1 MKKASR
7 HNPIGTLPMDKGVC
21 AMLQDKQGNMICE
34 AYMYR
39 VGFFRFNWHPSLE
52 IMFVMQ
58 GNLRIFT
65 QHGTYLLKEG
75 DIIVLQP
82 NEGHATMME
91 TGDTIAAVMH
101 ISQKYLEGIS
111 SSAQHIRCLYDSSKE
126 RDISYFRIRNAFAS
140 FYRTASS
147 ETSLG
152 SQIYA
157 ESQLMMVIG
166 TLMMYFASE
175 PTARIASG
183 LTPQQS
189 RKFNKIL
196 MQIDKN
202 YRQECTLKTLAEAVD
217 MSPCYL
223 SSYFKKHMMM
233 GFHEYLTRKR
243 LAQAVYE
250 LNNSD
255 NTVLEIAVNAGFPDA
270 KGLYAAF
277 QQYFGM
283 TPNDYRRKIGTHM
296 DANAKNYVP
305 IRLPFQDPFVQR
317 KLEEYSKER

>member
-1 MKKASR
+1 
-7 HNPIGTLPMDKGVC
+7 
-21 AMLQDKQGNMICE
+21 
-34 AYMYR
+34 
-39 VGFFRFNWHPSLE
+39 
-52 IMFVMQ
+52 
-58 GNLRIFT
+58 
-65 QHGTYLLKEG
+65 
-75 DIIVLQP
+75 
-82 NEGHATMME
+82 MME
-91 TGDTIAAVMH
+91 TVDTIAAVMH

>member
-21 AMLQDKQGNMICE
+21 ALLQDKQGNMICE

-65 QHGTYLLKEG
+65 QRGTYLLKEG

-82 NEGHATMME
+82 NEAHATMME
-91 TGDTIAAVMH
+91 TVDTIAAVMH

-111 SSAQHIRCLYDSSKE
+111 SSAQHSSKE

-147 ETSLG
+147 ETSHG

-223 SSYFKKHMMM
+223 SFYFKKHMMM

-255 NTVLEIAVNAGFPDA
+255 KTVLEIAVNAGFPDA

-283 TPNDYRRKIGTHM
+283 TPNDYRRKIGIHM

>member
-1 MKKASR
+1 
-7 HNPIGTLPMDKGVC
+7 
-21 AMLQDKQGNMICE
+21 
-34 AYMYR
+34 
-39 VGFFRFNWHPSLE
+39 
-52 IMFVMQ
+52 
-58 GNLRIFT
+58 
-65 QHGTYLLKEG
+65 
-75 DIIVLQP
+75 
-82 NEGHATMME
+82 MME
-91 TGDTIAAVMH
+91 TVDTIAAVMH

-196 MQIDKN
+196 MQIEKN

-255 NTVLEIAVNAGFPDA
+255 KTVLEIAVNAGFPDA

-283 TPNDYRRKIGTHM
+283 TPNDYRRKIGIHM

>member
-21 AMLQDKQGNMICE
+21 ALLQDKQGNMICE

-65 QHGTYLLKEG
+65 QRGTYLLKEG
-75 DIIVLQP
+75 DIIQP

-91 TGDTIAAVMH
+91 TVDTIAAVMH

-147 ETSLG
+147 ETSHG

-223 SSYFKKHMMM
+223 SFYFKKHMMM

-255 NTVLEIAVNAGFPDA
+255 KTVLEIAVNAGFPDA

-283 TPNDYRRKIGTHM
+283 TPNDYRRKIGIHM

>member
-21 AMLQDKQGNMICE
+21 ALLQDKQGNMICE

-65 QHGTYLLKEG
+65 QRGTYLLKEG

-91 TGDTIAAVMH
+91 TADTIAAVMH

-202 YRQECTLKTLAEAVD
+202 YRQECT
-217 MSPCYL
+217 CYL

-255 NTVLEIAVNAGFPDA
+255 KTVLEIAVNAGFPDA

-283 TPNDYRRKIGTHM
+283 TPNDYRRKIGIHM

>member
-21 AMLQDKQGNMICE
+21 ALLQDKQGNMICE

-65 QHGTYLLKEG
+65 QRGTYLLKEG

-91 TGDTIAAVMH
+91 TVDTIAAVMH

-147 ETSLG
+147 ETSHG

-183 LTPQQS
+183 LTPQS

-223 SSYFKKHMMM
+223 SFYFKKHMMM

-255 NTVLEIAVNAGFPDA
+255 KTVLEIAVNAGFPDA

-283 TPNDYRRKIGTHM
+283 TPNDYRRKIGIHM

>member
-21 AMLQDKQGNMICE
+21 ALLQDKQGNMICE

-39 VGFFRFNWHPSLE
+39 VGFLRFNWHPSLE

-65 QHGTYLLKEG
+65 QRGTYLLKEG

-91 TGDTIAAVMH
+91 TVDTIAAVMH

-147 ETSLG
+147 ETSHG

-189 RKFNKIL
+189 RKFNKI
-196 MQIDKN
+196 
-202 YRQECTLKTLAEAVD
+202 
-217 MSPCYL
+217 
-223 SSYFKKHMMM
+223 
-233 GFHEYLTRKR
+233 
-243 LAQAVYE
+243 
-250 LNNSD
+250 
-255 NTVLEIAVNAGFPDA
+255 
-270 KGLYAAF
+270 YA
-277 QQYFGM
+277 
-283 TPNDYRRKIGTHM
+283 N
-296 DANAKNYVP
+296 
-305 IRLPFQDPFVQR
+305 
-317 KLEEYSKER
+317 